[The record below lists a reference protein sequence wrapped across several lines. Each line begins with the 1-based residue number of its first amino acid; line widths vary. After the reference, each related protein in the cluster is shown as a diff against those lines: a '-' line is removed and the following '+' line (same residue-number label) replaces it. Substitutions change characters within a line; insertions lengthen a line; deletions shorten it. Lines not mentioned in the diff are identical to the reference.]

1 MSEKLLRKRLFLASL
16 VLMVLILSITAL
28 MNINSF
34 EEQFVEAQTVSFAV
48 KGSDFVNST
57 QYALRYGKELDNFYG
72 MHSLLVEWKDA
83 YPEIEDA
90 RIIMK
95 NHQTVYSY
103 SGILDDLEI
112 EPLREANSFEH
123 AAINYQSAF
132 VEGIHYVYLPI
143 RLQSNEIA
151 GSLELSFS
159 DTYIQEQMAPF
170 LAKLLKWIGGLIAF
184 SAIALGIFSYKG
196 KIVDKEGTLQ
206 EKLVILGVLLIM
218 GIVQIVYGIFN
229 YRLFDEAYTALSRMN
244 ATVAMEGIE
253 RDFESIIDRGVG
265 YDQMSETEA
274 YLTSL
279 SQKVPQVKGV
289 IFERVGGEF
298 DASMSDEG
306 EMTLDMVEDR
316 YKVVTDL
323 HPDSEGHDGRVTVV
337 IDKDYIQSGLREIML
352 DSLTIFA
359 TAFFFMVE
367 IVLFLMLYM
376 SSHTTSKEANVVF
389 EDENYN
395 GGNLRILAFLIYTAC
410 YMPVSFVP
418 KVMKNLYQPIEGV
431 DVNFVLGLPV
441 SVVFFGG
448 AIFTLVG
455 GRWIDRI
462 GWRRVLEIGLVTLVA
477 SAILSAMAFNG
488 WIFVLARG
496 IYGVGYALIYISMRS
511 FAASMKGELAKR
523 KGFSAITSGIYA
535 GVNTGAVFGA
545 ILLDKIGFRSVFF
558 ISGALILMSFGLLF
572 MFFPKGAA
580 PEQEK
585 VVAHQAKT
593 GIGHF
598 LGNRQVWLFFLLV
611 NVPMAMTVIFL
622 DYFYPVYADGVGIG
636 TSTIGRAYLLN
647 GICVAYLSPLII
659 RSIGSKFSSRQTVI
673 FALGMMV
680 LSMGLFSYYGTLTMM
695 LVSAAIL
702 GIGEGVGLASQTEY
716 YLSLEAVKRIG
727 RGEALGYYSNA
738 RKIAQ
743 MFGPQLFAYAIGFGY
758 TEGIGYLGIGIACM
772 LLIFV
777 ISGFSHMK
785 GVKAS
790 S

>member
-1 MSEKLLRKRLFLASL
+1 MSENLLRKRLFLASL
-16 VLMVLILSITAL
+16 VLMVLILSITAW

-48 KGSDFVNST
+48 KGSDFINTT

-72 MHSLLVEWKDA
+72 MNALLSDWKDT
-83 YPEIEDA
+83 YPEIDDA

-95 NHQTVYSY
+95 NHQAVYSY
-103 SGILDDLEI
+103 SGVLDNLAID
-112 EPLREANSFEH
+112 PLIQANSFKREK
-123 AAINYQSAF
+123 ITYQSAF
-132 VEGIHYVYLPI
+132 VEGVHYVYLPI
-143 RLQSNEIA
+143 LAQDNEVV
-151 GSLELSFS
+151 GSLELSFL
-159 DTYIQEQMAPF
+159 DTYIKEQMAPF
-170 LAKLLKWIGGLIAF
+170 LSELLKWIGGLILF

-196 KIVDKEGTLQ
+196 KIVDKEGILH

-218 GIVQIVYGIFN
+218 GLVQIVYGVYN
-229 YRLFDEAYTALSRMN
+229 YRLFDEAYTSLSKMN

-253 RDFESIIDRGVG
+253 RDFDSIIDHGVN
-265 YDQMSETEA
+265 YDEISETGA

-279 SQKVPQVKGV
+279 SQQVPQIEGV
-289 IFERVGGEF
+289 VFERLGGEY
-298 DASMSDEG
+298 DSSISDKG
-306 EMTLDMVEDR
+306 EIILDEVEKR
-316 YKVVTDL
+316 YKVVTNL
-323 HPDSEGHDGRVTVV
+323 HPDSQGHEGRVTVV

-376 SSHTTSKEANVVF
+376 SSHTTSKDADVVF
-389 EDENYN
+389 EDESYN
-395 GGNLRILAFLIYTAC
+395 GGNLRILAFIIYTAC

-418 KVMKNLYQPIEGV
+418 KVMKSLYQPIEGV

-441 SVVFFGG
+441 SIVFFGG

-455 GRWIDRI
+455 GKWIDRI
-462 GWRRVLEIGLVTLVA
+462 GWRRVLEIGLVTLIA
-477 SAILSAMAFNG
+477 SAVLSGMVFSG

-511 FAASMKGELAKR
+511 FAASMKGDLAKR
-523 KGFSAITSGIYA
+523 KGFSAITSGVYA

-545 ILLDKIGFRSVFF
+545 ILLDKLGFRSVFF
-558 ISGALILMSFGLLF
+558 ISGGLILMSFALLL
-572 MFFPKGAA
+572 MFFPKGRAS
-580 PEQEK
+580 EQEK
-585 VVAHQAKT
+585 MVKDQSKG

-598 LGNRQVWLFFLLV
+598 LRNRQVWLFFLLV

-622 DYFYPVYADGVGIG
+622 DYFYPVYADGVGIA

-659 RSIGSKFSSRQTVI
+659 KSIGSKFSSRQTLI

-680 LSMGLFSYYGTLTMM
+680 VSMGLFSYYGTLSMM
-695 LVSAAIL
+695 LISAGIL

-716 YLSLEAVKRIG
+716 YLSLEAVKGIG

-777 ISGFSHMK
+777 ISGFSHIK